1 MTITQWMHLK
11 CEGLIILNP
20 KTTLDYPKKQK
31 KKNLKWCDMIFP
43 FRPYPKMWWFHDFSF
58 KREEPDIW
66 QQKGKGKKTRC
77 PLHNITSHQDYY
89 VLTQKERMACC
100 NCTGISR

>member
-31 KKNLKWCDMIFP
+31 KKNLKWC
-43 FRPYPKMWWFHDFSF
+43 
-58 KREEPDIW
+58 
-66 QQKGKGKKTRC
+66 
-77 PLHNITSHQDYY
+77 
-89 VLTQKERMACC
+89 
-100 NCTGISR
+100 